1 MSSRSAV
8 SGIAIDYIV
17 NDHGSATIK
26 TMSGNVKTLDQQL
39 NSLTGTSAKLD
50 AGLKAFSWTAF
61 AGGALNVTTAMAQVY
76 TSLSNLDRVQL
87 QVRNSMVGIERA
99 EDLLARKTM
108 MLNREIEKNSS
119 VSQKALQ
126 LRNEIATA
134 TDDLANK
141 EEKLKLAQDQVNDTY
156 ILFGTNI
163 INTVFGTVQ
172 TLVGLKTMLAVKSLG
187 VSAAIDK
194 ETASIGANTGAAL
207 LNTKAM
213 AGMVA
218 SKSAMGGMVP
228 GLNAAANSGSIL
240 TRVMGGLGGMMGVTV
255 VGAAAAAAVG
265 IGAFVYEQIKAN
277 DSSTKLTEKLSE
289 LTKKYGETAIA
300 AKSLADASNF
310 SNPFTGSIS
319 QRIQELQEAKTELEK
334 TFLEHEALM
343 SKPSLFKSEADRIK
357 EAKDA
362 ITTREKIKIDLDQA
376 TKDLAKFE
384 LDLKNTIDSIAINSV
399 KGITVEQGKIF
410 TEIKSDIISTAKMID
425 ALTPA
430 TDDWSE
436 SLEISITHWNEALN
450 LSSTQVNI
458 LTDIINKET
467 KLNDIKA
474 SGNKAEEHSIKNQTD
489 LWRQMAELKK
499 KLIKGSELRSFMG
512 GETGFFLDKEGPG
525 FAGIFNR
532 KTGKL
537 TPSMIAIDAWDRV
550 KFWEKEGLRL
560 IEKEGRD
567 PRYVAL
573 YIETKIDE
581 IRHEPNFVSAIS
593 NFQASKLAQQV
604 SSQMVKIQ
612 QEYKSVIA
620 NLKKDA
626 PTPSFPGYSS
636 ITSPFSVGKIVKNPT
651 TGLYERQGEGMGV
664 QQISVRNL
672 GTVLASQRGVNTST
686 MKSSQGLGPKK
697 GSLTT
702 SRSKGSKGRKPRN
715 ISPEEAMQNQLR
727 GYMGD
732 AENQYYLGLTGVS
745 LGVNIKP
752 GTGLGNPSRSNYYV
766 PPTYLWDDF
775 HVRFSDATARVKL
788 GKEILAL
795 GVFDPDYNIGIYKN
809 TSSELTSM
817 LQREQAQ
824 ITHQSAL
831 IGETTQDII
840 RLRNSPEPEFYDRIR
855 YSERL
860 EQISTGATV
869 F

>member
-1 MSSRSAV
+1 MC
-8 SGIAIDYIV
+8 
-17 NDHGSATIK
+17 H
-26 TMSGNVKTLDQQL
+26 L
-39 NSLTGTSAKLD
+39 
-50 AGLKAFSWTAF
+50 
-61 AGGALNVTTAMAQVY
+61 
-76 TSLSNLDRVQL
+76 
-87 QVRNSMVGIERA
+87 
-99 EDLLARKTM
+99 
-108 MLNREIEKNSS
+108 
-119 VSQKALQ
+119 
-126 LRNEIATA
+126 
-134 TDDLANK
+134 
-141 EEKLKLAQDQVNDTY
+141 LAQDQVNDTY

-187 VSAAIDK
+187 VAAAIDK

-489 LWRQMAELKK
+489 LWRQMA
-499 KLIKGSELRSFMG
+499 
-512 GETGFFLDKEGPG
+512 
-525 FAGIFNR
+525 
-532 KTGKL
+532 
-537 TPSMIAIDAWDRV
+537 
-550 KFWEKEGLRL
+550 
-560 IEKEGRD
+560 
-567 PRYVAL
+567 
-573 YIETKIDE
+573 
-581 IRHEPNFVSAIS
+581 
-593 NFQASKLAQQV
+593 
-604 SSQMVKIQ
+604 
-612 QEYKSVIA
+612 
-620 NLKKDA
+620 
-626 PTPSFPGYSS
+626 
-636 ITSPFSVGKIVKNPT
+636 
-651 TGLYERQGEGMGV
+651 
-664 QQISVRNL
+664 
-672 GTVLASQRGVNTST
+672 
-686 MKSSQGLGPKK
+686 
-697 GSLTT
+697 
-702 SRSKGSKGRKPRN
+702 
-715 ISPEEAMQNQLR
+715 
-727 GYMGD
+727 
-732 AENQYYLGLTGVS
+732 
-745 LGVNIKP
+745 
-752 GTGLGNPSRSNYYV
+752 
-766 PPTYLWDDF
+766 
-775 HVRFSDATARVKL
+775 
-788 GKEILAL
+788 
-795 GVFDPDYNIGIYKN
+795 
-809 TSSELTSM
+809 
-817 LQREQAQ
+817 
-824 ITHQSAL
+824 
-831 IGETTQDII
+831 
-840 RLRNSPEPEFYDRIR
+840 
-855 YSERL
+855 
-860 EQISTGATV
+860 
-869 F
+869 

>member
-1 MSSRSAV
+1 
-8 SGIAIDYIV
+8 
-17 NDHGSATIK
+17 
-26 TMSGNVKTLDQQL
+26 
-39 NSLTGTSAKLD
+39 
-50 AGLKAFSWTAF
+50 
-61 AGGALNVTTAMAQVY
+61 
-76 TSLSNLDRVQL
+76 
-87 QVRNSMVGIERA
+87 MVGIERA

-119 VSQKALQ
+119 ESQKALQ

-467 KLNDIKA
+467 KLNDIKS

-573 YIETKIDE
+573 YIETRIDE

-620 NLKKDA
+620 NLKKDE

-636 ITSPFSVGKIVKNPT
+636 ITSPFSVGKIVKNPK
-651 TGLYERQGEGMGV
+651 TGLYERQGEGMGI
-664 QQISVRNL
+664 QQLSVRNL

-702 SRSKGSKGRKPRN
+702 SRSKGSKGRKAS
-715 ISPEEAMQNQLR
+715 ISAQMESSRLASL
-727 GYMGD
+727 GD

-745 LGVNIKP
+745 
-752 GTGLGNPSRSNYYV
+752 TGLGTERYNIAAGQYSTRW
-766 PPTYLWDDF
+766 LWDDF
-775 HVRFSDATARVKL
+775 YKRLNEGNTRIRL
-788 GKEILAL
+788 GKQILAL
-795 GVFDPDYNIGIYKN
+795 GEFDPDVSGNIFTN
-809 TSSELTSM
+809 TSSQLTSM
-817 LQREQAQ
+817 LQREQDQ
-824 ITHQSAL
+824 INHQSGL
-831 IGETTQDII
+831 IGETREYVIA
-840 RLRNSPEPEFYDRIR
+840 LRNSPQPELLDRMR